1 MKKLIEDLWFGRRD
15 LVSFGYDKALD
26 YVGKIIP
33 LTVHTVPS
41 GEKAWTWTIP
51 DQWEV
56 KSAYI
61 EDMEGNRLLDLKDHP
76 LHVVAYS
83 DTIDKIVNREELLA
97 HLHTKTTR
105 PNAIPYEFK
114 FYKRDWG
121 FCIQHNKLNLFNK
134 EKYRVFIDASF
145 KKGELKIGECVIP
158 GAKKESIALIAHLDH
173 PAMVNDDLS
182 GVAVAVEIAKEL
194 FKKKLE
200 YTYRIIILPETIG
213 SVAYLSS
220 NENIIP
226 SIKYGIFLEMLGN
239 SNSLALQRS
248 RQDTEK
254 IDRVAQYVL
263 KKRFG
268 DFLNGS
274 FRTVVRNDEMVWNGP
289 GVDIPTISVS
299 RSAGEPNHYPEYHTS
314 DDTPEIVS
322 VEKLEEARDVILEMI
337 SIIDNDYFPKRKFRG
352 PVFLSG
358 YDLWIDWRVNPEMNK
373 KSEQIMLRLE
383 GNKSVFDIA
392 DELDLS
398 FLDVKNYLDKFLEK
412 KLIEKIV

>member
-158 GAKKESIALIAHLDH
+158 GQKKNLLHS
-173 PAMVNDDLS
+173 
-182 GVAVAVEIAKEL
+182 
-194 FKKKLE
+194 
-200 YTYRIIILPETIG
+200 
-213 SVAYLSS
+213 
-220 NENIIP
+220 
-226 SIKYGIFLEMLGN
+226 
-239 SNSLALQRS
+239 
-248 RQDTEK
+248 
-254 IDRVAQYVL
+254 
-263 KKRFG
+263 
-268 DFLNGS
+268 
-274 FRTVVRNDEMVWNGP
+274 
-289 GVDIPTISVS
+289 
-299 RSAGEPNHYPEYHTS
+299 
-314 DDTPEIVS
+314 
-322 VEKLEEARDVILEMI
+322 
-337 SIIDNDYFPKRKFRG
+337 
-352 PVFLSG
+352 
-358 YDLWIDWRVNPEMNK
+358 
-373 KSEQIMLRLE
+373 
-383 GNKSVFDIA
+383 
-392 DELDLS
+392 
-398 FLDVKNYLDKFLEK
+398 
-412 KLIEKIV
+412 